1 MPGVRF
7 RCATC
12 GEEHEGVPAIGFAFP
27 IQYMDVPAAQRKR
40 RVRLEGDT
48 CVIDDQRFF
57 VRGCLEIPVRRS
69 RTPFVWGVWVRVSRT
84 SFRQFQR
91 LAGVADRSHH
101 GPFAGRLCSPPR
113 PYPDSLNLKAKVHL
127 RDAGIRALIEL
138 EASDHPLAVEQR
150 LGITR
155 RRVSEIISLM
165 MHHSSRLAET
175 VVRSTSGRRAT
186 PLTIDQI
193 LTALA
198 SVAPWQARAMC
209 AAAAERAAPL
219 FRRLGRPESQPTFEA
234 ALDGVWAAV
243 RSGGGGLL
251 KRSLRRL
258 PEARQ
263 DDSHNP
269 EYHASQTLRVLFHA
283 LDTSSTKGGAKAPRC
298 LEAIASLCD
307 GIDTM
312 LTASPGQTFRYD
324 PKHPPPPGELESHE
338 LGAQAEMLES
348 LRQASAPDTGLI
360 DSLRR
365 RARERASIYESVVSR
380 LISSHAVLKARAVD
394 QAGTR
399 FPS

>member
-1 MPGVRF
+1 MKACRPSGSPF
-7 RCATC
+7 RSRTLD
-12 GEEHEGVPAIGFAFP
+12 I
-27 IQYMDVPAAQRKR
+27 PAAQRKR
-40 RVRLEGDT
+40 RVRLEADT
-48 CVIDDQRFF
+48 CVIDDRRFF

-69 RTPFVWGVWVRVSRT
+69 RTPFVWGVWVSVSRT

-101 GPFAGRLCSPPR
+101 RPFAGRLCSPPR

-138 EASDHPLAVEQR
+138 EASDHRLAVEQR

-155 RRVSEIISLM
+155 RRLSEICSLM
-165 MHHSSRLAET
+165 IHHSPKLAET
-175 VVRSTSGRRAT
+175 VVRSTGGMRPR

-193 LTALA
+193 LTELGG
-198 SVAPWQARAMC
+198 VAAWKARAMC

-219 FRRLGRPESQPTFEA
+219 FQRLGRPESQPTFEA

-243 RSGGGGLL
+243 RAGGGGRL
-251 KRSLRRL
+251 KRPLRRL

-269 EYHASQTLRVLFHA
+269 EYHASQTLRVLFDA
-283 LDTSSTKGGAKAPRC
+283 LDHASTKDEARAPRC
-298 LEAIASLCD
+298 LEAITSLCD

-312 LTASPGQTFRYD
+312 LTASPRQTFRYD

-338 LGAQAEMLES
+338 LRAQAELLES
-348 LRQASAPDTGLI
+348 IGEASAPDAGSI

-365 RARERASIYESVVSR
+365 RARERASIYESVVSP
-380 LISSHAVLKARAVD
+380 LLSSHAILKKRTDIVSVE
-394 QAGTR
+394 GKGGR
-399 FPS
+399 